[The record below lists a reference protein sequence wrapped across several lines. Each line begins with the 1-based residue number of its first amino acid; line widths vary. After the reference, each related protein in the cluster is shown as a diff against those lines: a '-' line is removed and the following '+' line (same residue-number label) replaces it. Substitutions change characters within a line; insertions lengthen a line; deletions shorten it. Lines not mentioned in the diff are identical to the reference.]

1 MRELT
6 LGFALCGSFCTFGK
20 AMEQMRR
27 TAGAGYRLVPI
38 MSNNAYETDTRFGRA
53 CDFIWEA
60 EDICGRKVIHSI
72 AGAEAAGTQAYGG
85 RTCYRALHRK
95 HTGKAGGRD
104 YRYSRDNGSQVLSE
118 DWTPGDSLCRHERC
132 SCRVGAEYRKADEHK
147 KYLFC
152 PVLSG
157 RSGAKTN
164 VRRRGFQ
171 PASST
176 VEAALKEG
184 SCSRCFA
191 AKRKQERWP
200 LREV

>member
-60 EDICGRKVIHSI
+60 E
-72 AGAEAAGTQAYGG
+72 TQAYGG

-171 PASST
+171 PASSHGGSGSQGK
-176 VEAALKEG
+176 AAAAGVLRQ
-184 SCSRCFA
+184 SVSRNDGLCGKSLVM
-191 AKRKQERWP
+191 AKRT
-200 LREV
+200 